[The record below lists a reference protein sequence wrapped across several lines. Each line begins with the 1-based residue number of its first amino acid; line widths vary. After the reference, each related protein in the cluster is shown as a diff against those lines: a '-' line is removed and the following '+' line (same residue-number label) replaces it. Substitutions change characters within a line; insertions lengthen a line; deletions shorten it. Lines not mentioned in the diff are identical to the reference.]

1 MNPTMWSGVLREDS
15 LSPEHVLPV
24 QFQDSLRRKKA
35 ISPEVALVIAIL
47 ERAMLDLREHRYA
60 RRRREQRLYMNAYAW
75 VASEDRRWP
84 YSYRNLCETLGMDPL
99 AVQARLLGDAVPA
112 GPPAFVEWVPEISEA
127 A

>member
-15 LSPEHVLPV
+15 LAPEHVLPV

-35 ISPEVALVIAIL
+35 VSPEIGLVIAVL

-75 VASEDRRWP
+75 VASDERRWP
-84 YSYRNLCETLGMDPL
+84 YSFCNLCEALSLNAL
-99 AVQARLLGDAVPA
+99 AVRLRLLGDAAPA

>member
-15 LSPEHVLPV
+15 LAPEHVLPV

-35 ISPEVALVIAIL
+35 VSPELGLVIAIL
-47 ERAMLDLREHRYA
+47 ERAMLDLREYRYA

-84 YSYRNLCETLGMDPL
+84 YS
-99 AVQARLLGDAVPA
+99 
-112 GPPAFVEWVPEISEA
+112 
-127 A
+127 